1 MIGVGFLIK
10 SFPNLIAGYNTMSE
24 DKKKHVDIEGLSTFM
39 RNSFIIIGLSI
50 ITGYYVFKW
59 LGCSAI
65 ANSMILIAT
74 IIGMIIML
82 IYAQRFD
89 HNKTNTKKTRF
100 IYFILGVVMA
110 LVVGLMTYGY
120 IPSKALIT
128 NGHIKFTGMYGFILP
143 VSEIESI
150 ELSDTIPAI
159 KTRTNGFSSGAV
171 KKGFFDLDT
180 FGKTRLLIHSD
191 NAPYLIITTINK
203 TKTIINYK
211 DKAKTEQMFEEIN
224 KCVYVNAF

>member
-1 MIGVGFLIK
+1 MGIIHIITGIFMIGVGFLIK

-89 HNKTNTKKTRF
+89 HNKTNTKNKIHLF
-100 IYFILGVVMA
+100 Y
-110 LVVGLMTYGY
+110 
-120 IPSKALIT
+120 SW
-128 NGHIKFTGMYGFILP
+128 
-143 VSEIESI
+143 SC
-150 ELSDTIPAI
+150 
-159 KTRTNGFSSGAV
+159 NGFSSRTHDV
-171 KKGFFDLDT
+171 W
-180 FGKTRLLIHSD
+180 IHSIKSTNHQRSYQIYRD
-191 NAPYLIITTINK
+191 VRIYTAC
-203 TKTIINYK
+203 
-211 DKAKTEQMFEEIN
+211 F
-224 KCVYVNAF
+224 